1 MRGFRELGIIVFIV
15 IISIVIG
22 VRNPRFLTWGN
33 IHDMLIDTSALAV
46 VAVGMMLVLVTGGID
61 LSTESV
67 LALVGMVSGIMVRD
81 NPHLSPLLMLFFGL
95 VFGALLGSITGLIVA
110 KGKVLPIIAT
120 LSMMYVY
127 RGITFIVSG
136 GRWVSAH
143 EMPESFKAMATGR
156 LLGISNLITI
166 VLVVYVFFYYFV
178 NHTRMGREIYAVG
191 SNLEAARVI
200 GINTVFAT
208 WLVYVISGALSGLG
222 GVMWVARYASAQND
236 TASGFVLTV
245 VAACVLGGVSIAGG
259 VGTIPGVFLGAIT
272 IGIINNALPM
282 IRVSPF
288 WKMALQGVIILVA
301 AVVNALIT
309 QSAERAQLKQREE
322 LRRMRYGA

>member
-191 SNLEAARVI
+191 SNLEAAGVI
-200 GINTVFAT
+200 GINTVFTT

-322 LRRMRYGA
+322 LRRMRYGT

>member
-200 GINTVFAT
+200 GINTVFTT

>member
-1 MRGFRELGIIVFIV
+1 
-15 IISIVIG
+15 
-22 VRNPRFLTWGN
+22 
-33 IHDMLIDTSALAV
+33 
-46 VAVGMMLVLVTGGID
+46 
-61 LSTESV
+61 
-67 LALVGMVSGIMVRD
+67 
-81 NPHLSPLLMLFFGL
+81 
-95 VFGALLGSITGLIVA
+95 
-110 KGKVLPIIAT
+110 
-120 LSMMYVY
+120 
-127 RGITFIVSG
+127 
-136 GRWVSAH
+136 
-143 EMPESFKAMATGR
+143 MATGR

-200 GINTVFAT
+200 GINTVFTT

>member
-67 LALVGMVSGIMVRD
+67 LALVGMVSGIMVRN

-166 VLVVYVFFYYFV
+166 VLVVYVFFYYFI

-200 GINTVFAT
+200 GINTVFTT

-309 QSAERAQLKQREE
+309 QSTERAQLKQREE